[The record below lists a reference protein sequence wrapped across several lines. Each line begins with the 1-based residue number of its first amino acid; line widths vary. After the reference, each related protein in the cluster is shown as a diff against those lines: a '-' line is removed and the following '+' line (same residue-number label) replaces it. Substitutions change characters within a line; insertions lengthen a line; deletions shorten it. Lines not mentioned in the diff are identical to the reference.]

1 MLLSSRRPL
10 QQQINAMNERIA
22 TLENDNRELRTQLHE
37 AQRRASVMA
46 DDDPN
51 EKDGGMSQGVATL
64 YRALFEE
71 LRFAKQQQWMTT
83 NYLLVVLAAI
93 FGIGK
98 AIEPAIGH
106 LTVCEKVIATFLLL
120 TAVGFGYYVL
130 INLQLYMGR
139 TRKRLDDIQAEDS
152 KFFSPEERK
161 VLKFEPYKHPSLRN
175 LPTLIILM
183 GTAAFGAL
191 LVGYAIWRSL

>member
-51 EKDGGMSQGVATL
+51 EKDGGMSQGVATI

-71 LRFAKQQQWMTT
+71 LRFAKQQQWMAT

-98 AIEPAIGH
+98 AIEPAIEH

-130 INLQLYMGR
+130 INLQLHMGR
-139 TRKRLDDIQAEDS
+139 TRKRLDDIHDS

>member
-1 MLLSSRRPL
+1 MLLSSRRRLL

-22 TLENDNRELRTQLHE
+22 TLENDNHELRTQLHE
-37 AQRRASVMA
+37 AQGRPSVMA
-46 DDDPN
+46 DDDQN
-51 EKDGGMSQGVATL
+51 KKDDGMSQGVATI

-83 NYLLVVLAAI
+83 NYLLLVLAAI

-98 AIEPAIGH
+98 AIDPLI
-106 LTVCEKVIATFLLL
+106 VCEKVIATFLLL
-120 TAVGFGYYVL
+120 TALGFGCYVL
-130 INLQLYMGR
+130 IDLQRNMGI
-139 TRKRLDDIQAEDS
+139 TRKRLESIEGKDS

-161 VLKFEPYKHPSLRN
+161 ILQFEGYKFPYVRGLSILV
-175 LPTLIILM
+175 ILM

-191 LVGYAIWRSL
+191 LVGYAMWRPF

>member
-37 AQRRASVMA
+37 AQRRPSVMA

-51 EKDGGMSQGVATL
+51 EKDGGMSQGVATI

-71 LRFAKQQQWMTT
+71 LRFAKQQQWMAT

-98 AIEPAIGH
+98 AIEPAIEH

-120 TAVGFGYYVL
+120 TVVGFGYYVL

-139 TRKRLDDIQAEDS
+139 TRKRLDDIHDS

>member
-22 TLENDNRELRTQLHE
+22 MLENDNRELRTQLHE
-37 AQRRASVMA
+37 AQRGPSVMA
-46 DDDPN
+46 DDDQN
-51 EKDGGMSQGVATL
+51 GGGMSQSVATL
-64 YRALFEE
+64 YRALFEV
-71 LRFAKQQQWMTT
+71 LKFAKQQQWTTT
-83 NYLLVVLAAI
+83 NYLLLVLAAI

-98 AIEPAIGH
+98 AIEPAIEH

-130 INLQLYMGR
+130 SNLQLHMGR
-139 TRKRLDDIQAEDS
+139 TRKRLDDIHDS

>member
-1 MLLSSRRPL
+1 MLLSSRKAI

-37 AQRRASVMA
+37 AQRGPSVMA
-46 DDDPN
+46 DDDQH
-51 EKDGGMSQGVATL
+51 DGGMSQSVATL

-71 LRFAKQQQWMTT
+71 LKFAKQQQWTTT
-83 NYLLVVLAAI
+83 NYLLLVLAAI

-98 AIEPAIGH
+98 VIDP
-106 LTVCEKVIATFLLL
+106 LTDCEKIIATLLLL
-120 TAVGFGYYVL
+120 TAVGFSYYVL
-130 INLQLYMGR
+130 IDLQLYMGR
-139 TRKRLDDIQAEDS
+139 TRKRLGDIQAEDS

-161 VLKFEPYKHPSLRN
+161 VLKFDKPDKHPSLRN

>member
-98 AIEPAIGH
+98 AIEPAIEH

-130 INLQLYMGR
+130 IDLQTVIG
-139 TRKRLDDIQAEDS
+139 Q
-152 KFFSPEERK
+152 
-161 VLKFEPYKHPSLRN
+161 N
-175 LPTLIILM
+175 
-183 GTAAFGAL
+183 
-191 LVGYAIWRSL
+191 

>member
-1 MLLSSRRPL
+1 MLLSSRKPL

-22 TLENDNRELRTQLHE
+22 MLENDNRELRTQLHE

-51 EKDGGMSQGVATL
+51 EKDGGMSQGVATI

-71 LRFAKQQQWMTT
+71 LRFAKQQQWMAT

-98 AIEPAIGH
+98 AIEPAIEH

-130 INLQLYMGR
+130 INLQLHMGR
-139 TRKRLDDIQAEDS
+139 TRKRLDDIHDS

>member
-37 AQRRASVMA
+37 AQRRPSVMA

-51 EKDGGMSQGVATL
+51 EKDGGMSQGVATI

-71 LRFAKQQQWMTT
+71 LRFAKQQQWMAT

-98 AIEPAIGH
+98 AIEPAIEH

-130 INLQLYMGR
+130 INLQLHMGR
-139 TRKRLDDIQAEDS
+139 TRKRLDDIHDS

>member
-37 AQRRASVMA
+37 AQRSASVMA

-51 EKDGGMSQGVATL
+51 EKDGGMSQGVATI

-71 LRFAKQQQWMTT
+71 LRFAKQQQWMAT

-98 AIEPAIGH
+98 AIEPAIEH

-130 INLQLYMGR
+130 INLQLHMGR
-139 TRKRLDDIQAEDS
+139 TRKRLDDIHDS

>member
-1 MLLSSRRPL
+1 MLRSSRRRLL
-10 QQQINAMNERIA
+10 QQQIDAMNERIA
-22 TLENDNRELRTQLHE
+22 TLENDNREFRAQLHE
-37 AQRRASVMA
+37 AQRRLSVMA

-51 EKDGGMSQGVATL
+51 KKDGGMSQGVATI

-98 AIEPAIGH
+98 AIEH

-130 INLQLYMGR
+130 IDLQLYMGR
-139 TRKRLDDIQAEDS
+139 TRKRLDDIQAEEG

-191 LVGYAIWRSL
+191 